1 MIRFLIKGLLRD
13 RNRSLFPILVVAS
26 GVILTVLAQSWLGGV
41 INDIIDSSAKFDTGH
56 LKIMTRAYAENKDQ
70 TPNDLALMAVSERL
84 ETLRRDYPAL
94 SWTPRI
100 RFGGL
105 IDIPDAAGETRSQA
119 PAMGLALDFSDA
131 GGEMQRLNMEEAL
144 VAGRLPQQP
153 DEILL
158 SRDLAA
164 RLEVKPGETATLIGS
179 TMYGAMAVSNF
190 TVVGTVYF
198 GMKAMDRGAF
208 IADIRGVQSALD
220 MENAAG
226 EILGYMSPIYR
237 EETVTAIRTA
247 FNQANTAM
255 DDEFAPVMMTLQEQ
269 GGLGE
274 YLAMAENYTGL
285 MVFVLVGVLS
295 LVLWN
300 TGLIGGLRRYGEIGV
315 RLAIG
320 EDKGRVYRSMVAESV
335 AIGIIGSVIGTAI
348 GLGLAFWIQV
358 KGVNMG
364 EIMGSGAMLISNTI
378 RTRITPQTYYI
389 GFIPGVLSTV
399 LGAMLAGI
407 GIFKRQTAQLFKE
420 LEV

>member
-13 RNRSLFPILVVAS
+13 RQRSLFPILVVAS

-56 LKIMTRAYAENKDQ
+56 LKITTRAYAENRDQ
-70 TPNDLALMAVSERL
+70 IPNDLALLEVSQIVDRL
-84 ETLRRDYPAL
+84 RHDYPAL

-105 IDIPDAAGETRSQA
+105 VDIPDDAGETRTQS
-119 PAMGLALDFSDA
+119 PAMGLALDFSPA
-131 GGEMQRLNMEEAL
+131 SGEIQRLSMETCL
-144 VAGRLPQQP
+144 VEGRLPQHP

-158 SRDLAA
+158 SRDLAH
-164 RLEVKPGETATLIGS
+164 RLEVHPGEAATLIGS

-198 GMKAMDRGAF
+198 GMKAMDRSAF
-208 IADIRGVQSALD
+208 IADIRGVQNALD

-226 EILGYMSPIYR
+226 EILGYMSPVYQ
-237 EETVTAIRTA
+237 EETVSAIRTA
-247 FNQANTAM
+247 FNRVYTDI
-255 DDEFAPVMMTLQEQ
+255 DDEFAPLMMTLQEQ

-274 YLAMAENYTGL
+274 YLAMAESYTGL
-285 MVFVLVGVLS
+285 MIFILVGVLS
-295 LVLWN
+295 IVLWN

-320 EDKGRVYRSMVAESV
+320 EDKGRVYGAMVVESV
-335 AIGIIGSVIGTAI
+335 AIGLIGSVIGTAI
-348 GLGLAFWIQV
+348 GLGLAYWIQA

-364 EIMGSGAMLISNTI
+364 EIMGSGAMLISNII

-389 GFIPGVLSTV
+389 GFIPGLLSTV